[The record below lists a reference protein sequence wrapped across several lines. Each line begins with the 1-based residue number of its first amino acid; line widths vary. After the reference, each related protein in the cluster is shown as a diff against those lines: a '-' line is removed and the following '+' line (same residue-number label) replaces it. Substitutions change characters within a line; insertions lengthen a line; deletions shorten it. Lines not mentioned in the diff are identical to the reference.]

1 VVILN
6 LKIVNKQQSIQ
17 TSLLLII
24 VTTLGMF
31 FSVSNIIPILA
42 LHEEEQLLNNY
53 DDLQEF
59 ADAVKDGDEQIEDIP
74 LESMEA
80 SDIYEDADESLQ
92 ECIDQAAEVGDSLT
106 DKEVVHCV
114 DNLNYFKNKY
124 PTNSSVPITTTN
136 TATNTTT
143 TGTIASTGTNDT
155 STSNG
160 ISTAEDEGYNLINEL
175 VKTGKFTEEEAREL
189 VTKVT
194 LINELVK
201 TGKFTEEEGR
211 QLVTKV
217 MNNGTN
223 EVNRT
228 AGVNEV
234 PEVPEANVTAGVN
247 EVPEVP
253 EANVTAGVNEVP
265 EANVTAGVNE
275 VPEVPEANVTA
286 GVNEVPEANV
296 TAGVNEVPEANVTAG
311 VTEVPEANVTAGVP
325 EANVPQDNNS
335 NLVKLD
341 ISVKQDPIATGEEQ
355 TVTLIASDPTTGEP
369 LGRIFVHLTITDPSG
384 NVLID
389 YTDNDGQLS
398 PTFIISQDQVGT
410 FTILGTAS
418 QAGVESMKS
427 LTFQVQ

>member
-17 TSLLLII
+17 TCLLLII
-24 VTTLGMF
+24 VITLGMF
-31 FSVSNIIPILA
+31 FSVSNFIPILA

-92 ECIDQAAEVGDSLT
+92 DCIDLAAEVGDSLT

-114 DNLNYFKNKY
+114 DDVNYFKNKY
-124 PTNSSVPITTTN
+124 PTNSSVPITTPTN
-136 TATNTTT
+136 TT
-143 TGTIASTGTNDT
+143 TGTITSTGTNDT

-160 ISTAEDEGYNLINEL
+160 ISTAEDEESNLINEL

-189 VTKVT
+189 VTKAM

-201 TGKFTEEEGR
+201 TGKFTEEEAR
-211 QLVTKV
+211 ELVTKA

-223 EVNRT
+223 EVNVT
-228 AGVNEV
+228 ADV
-234 PEVPEANVTAGVN
+234 PEVNVTADVPEVNVTADVPDVPEVNVTADVPEVNVTADVPDVPEVNVTADVPDVPEVNVTADVPEVNVTADVPDVPEVNVTADVPEANVTAD
-247 EVPEVP
+247 
-253 EANVTAGVNEVP
+253 
-265 EANVTAGVNE
+265 
-275 VPEVPEANVTA
+275 
-286 GVNEVPEANV
+286 
-296 TAGVNEVPEANVTAG
+296 
-311 VTEVPEANVTAGVP
+311 VP

-355 TVTLIASDPTTGEP
+355 TVTLIVSDPNTGEP
-369 LGRIFVHLTITDPSG
+369 LERIFVHLTITDPSG
-384 NVLID
+384 NVVID

-398 PTFIISQDQVGT
+398 PTFIISEDAVGT

-418 QAGVESMKS
+418 QAGVESIKS

>member
-1 VVILN
+1 M
-6 LKIVNKQQSIQ
+6 NKEQSIQ
-17 TSLLLII
+17 TCLLLII
-24 VTTLGMF
+24 VITLGMF

-92 ECIDQAAEVGDSLT
+92 DCIDLAAEVGDSLT

-114 DNLNYFKNKY
+114 DDVNYFKNKY
-124 PTNSSVPITTTN
+124 PTNSSVPITTPTN
-136 TATNTTT
+136 TT
-143 TGTIASTGTNDT
+143 TGTITSTGINNT

-160 ISTAEDEGYNLINEL
+160 ISTAEDEESNLINEL
-175 VKTGKFTEEEAREL
+175 VKTGKLTEEEAREL
-189 VTKVT
+189 VTKA
-194 LINELVK
+194 
-201 TGKFTEEEGR
+201 
-211 QLVTKV
+211 

-223 EVNRT
+223 E
-228 AGVNEV
+228 
-234 PEVPEANVTAGVN
+234 ANVTAD
-247 EVPEVP
+247 VPEV
-253 EANVTAGVNEVP
+253 NVTADVP
-265 EANVTAGVNE
+265 EVNVTAD
-275 VPEVPEANVTA
+275 
-286 GVNEVPEANV
+286 
-296 TAGVNEVPEANVTAG
+296 
-311 VTEVPEANVTAGVP
+311 VP

-355 TVTLIASDPTTGEP
+355 TVTLTASDPTTGEP
-369 LGRIFVHLTITDPSG
+369 LERIFVHLTITDPSG
-384 NVLID
+384 NVVID

-398 PTFIISQDQVGT
+398 PAFIISEDAVGT
-410 FTILGTAS
+410 YTILGTAS
-418 QAGVESMKS
+418 QAGVESIKS